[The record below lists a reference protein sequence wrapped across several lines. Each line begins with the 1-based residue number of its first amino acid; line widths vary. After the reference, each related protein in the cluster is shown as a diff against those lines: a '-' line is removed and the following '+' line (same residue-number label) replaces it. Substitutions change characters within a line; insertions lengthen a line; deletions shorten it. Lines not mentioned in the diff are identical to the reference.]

1 VSDVGALSVG
11 GLLTRHLSLAGIG
24 SFSRGNTAV
33 GTSNA
38 YDAAYTTGR
47 LTYELTRFLP
57 VYTEY
62 VYYFYRFNTSNG
74 LAANFPMNVNRNGVR
89 LGLAYSIPLIGRRP
103 QRR

>member
-1 VSDVGALSVG
+1 MASKKKAAKAGAGAVA
-11 GLLTRHLSLAGIG
+11 AGQ
-24 SFSRGNTAV
+24 AV
-33 GTSNA
+33 RSNA

-74 LAANFPMNVNRNGVR
+74 LAVNFPMNVNRNGVR